1 MTQQSESDRSFGDQS
16 TIVGDQKTGSPSTF
30 ASDLSFTK
38 RRKLLDLTA
47 LLPIAGVLLLATPFV
62 SIFTG
67 GDESGVAGSAIY
79 IFGVWAIL
87 IACAFVLARL
97 LAKQNAPDIDPE
109 PED

>member
-30 ASDLSFTK
+30 AS
-38 RRKLLDLTA
+38 RKLLDLTA

>member
-1 MTQQSESDRSFGDQS
+1 MTPRNDIGNVIEDQNSISENQKIRSES
-16 TIVGDQKTGSPSTF
+16 TL

-47 LLPIAGVLLLATPFV
+47 LLPIAGVLLLVTPFV

-67 GDESGVAGSAIY
+67 GDETGVAGSAIY

-97 LAKQNAPDIDPE
+97 LAKQTSPDIDPE
-109 PED
+109 PEV